1 MQILLYALLM
11 AVFAFL
17 AYRGWRRGLARSVLG
32 FGRMILSF
40 VVTALFGSSFAR
52 WINEGFINPRV
63 YSAVR
68 GRLSD
73 ISLEISPTSE
83 GGAEAFAER
92 LPKMFRQYVELDSID
107 PTAKVSSLVE
117 KWSHTVADGI
127 SKVVSTVLGYALL
140 FLLSFLALTIVMMVV
155 GGLAKLP
162 VIRTVDRLL
171 GLAGGILSGMIA
183 VFILS
188 VVLGAILSLTGQE
201 DILDGSLT
209 LRLFTGLKER
219 IFT

>member
-1 MQILLYALLM
+1 MQILLDALLM

-32 FGRMILSF
+32 FSRMILSF

-63 YSAVR
+63 YSAVH

-73 ISLEISPTSE
+73 ISLEISSTSE

-209 LRLFTGLKER
+209 LRLFTGLKKR